1 MLKHCH
7 GTVVVLEQKSRQAE
21 LGAFERGEK
30 KTKLGLAILLSG
42 HTQFAQGIVAGGRE
56 ERKKQTNKHTTF
68 RFIQRFQTLI
78 LPFLAQEVTA
88 CLCMS
93 GPSWKGCTSA
103 H

>member
-56 ERKKQTNKHTTF
+56 ERNKQTHT
-68 RFIQRFQTLI
+68 QL
-78 LPFLAQEVTA
+78 
-88 CLCMS
+88 S
-93 GPSWKGCTSA
+93 GLFKGSRL
-103 H
+103 